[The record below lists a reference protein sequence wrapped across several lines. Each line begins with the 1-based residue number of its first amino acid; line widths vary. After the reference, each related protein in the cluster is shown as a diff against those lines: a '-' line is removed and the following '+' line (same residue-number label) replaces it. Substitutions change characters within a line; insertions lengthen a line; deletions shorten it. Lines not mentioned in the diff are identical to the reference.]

1 MRSKNLSLL
10 LAGAMMTVSLAVAP
24 AFAAAKTFTGEV
36 SDAMCGAHHD
46 MGGDAASCTRDCV
59 KGGSDYALVV
69 DQKVYTLKV
78 KDTKLK
84 ASLDKLAG
92 AKATVTGEESGDTI
106 TVTAVKAAK

>member
-1 MRSKNLSLL
+1 MFRSVSLL
-10 LAGAMMTVSLAVAP
+10 AAGAMMTITLAVAP

-36 SDAMCGAHHD
+36 SDAMCGLSHE

-59 KGGSDYALVV
+59 KAGSDYALVV
-69 DQKVYTLKV
+69 GNKAYTLKV
-78 KDTKLK
+78 SDAKLN
-84 ASLDKLAG
+84 AALDKLAG

>member
-1 MRSKNLSLL
+1 MFRKLSLL
-10 LAGAMMTVSLAVAP
+10 AAGAMMTVTLAVAP

-36 SDAMCGAHHD
+36 SDAMCGVSHE

-69 DQKVYTLKV
+69 EKKAYTLKV
-78 KDTKLK
+78 SDAKLK
-84 ASLDKLAG
+84 AALDKLAG
-92 AKATVTGEESGDTI
+92 AKATVTGEQKGDTI